1 MQELCGCLVAFSFTL
16 AQITH
21 ICILLIWLLWFLW
34 LPQFKLDVYIQA
46 PLCEMIRF
54 STQFSAE
61 ILREL
66 LLPEQRIRI
75 HETAARVLEK
85 QIMHY
90 DFCCKKEFFGNVFK
104 IRAMGETVGQL
115 RSIILPLNF
124 PLYFP
129 WTSHYISLELPITFP
144 LNCLPP
150 ILFETS
156 SLLHR

>member
-1 MQELCGCLVAFSFTL
+1 
-16 AQITH
+16 
-21 ICILLIWLLWFLW
+21 
-34 LPQFKLDVYIQA
+34 
-46 PLCEMIRF
+46 MIRF

-115 RSIILPLNF
+115 CSIIFPLNF
-124 PLYFP
+124 P
-129 WTSHYISLELPITFP
+129 YISLELSLRLITSDFVRNQQSGA
-144 LNCLPP
+144 L
-150 ILFETS
+150 
-156 SLLHR
+156 

>member
-1 MQELCGCLVAFSFTL
+1 MVKYLLNVAFSVVKLKNKELCGYLVAFSFTL

-115 RSIILPLNF
+115 FSIIFPLNF
-124 PLYFP
+124 PCD
-129 WTSHYISLELPITFP
+129 W
-144 LNCLPP
+144 LPP
-150 ILFETS
+150 ILFATS